1 MIAAALPLT
10 GQLSA
15 NFGGDRSHGVYSA
28 IVPLGIGWALAD
40 ASPVGTS
47 ILRRILTPIAYS
59 LTPYSPSLLPMSIDQ
74 VQPPLKF
81 IPPAFNPWV
90 LRLCRLCLPWVLR
103 SQTSIVQLEV
113 DGLDR
118 LVDLYDRFA
127 LGKVR
132 LLFAFRHSSVDDPLC
147 LFKLFSQL
155 LPEAAARAGRSLPTT
170 HFHFLY
176 DRGIPLWAGEWVGQ
190 AYAKL
195 GGVPIRRGRLDLIGL
210 RTAREILVSGQFP
223 MAAAP
228 EGATNGHNQVVSP
241 LEPGVAQLGFWCA
254 EDLAKLG
261 RRSEQVLVVP
271 LGIQYHYVT
280 PPWGAI
286 EGLIQQLEWDCGVL
300 PLKTDP
306 KADFKADEKGE
317 GQSGEGKRLYP
328 RLARLGEELL
338 TQMERFYE
346 QYYRRSLSNVEVK
359 SNPDLPFADRLQGL
373 LNAALVVAESD
384 FGIVAK
390 GSMVD
395 RCRRLEQAAWDR
407 IYREDLGDLEQ
418 LSPLDLGLANRLA
431 EEASFRLWHMR
442 LAESFV
448 AVSGNY
454 VRDWPTAER
463 FADTTLLIWDVVTR
477 LKGGNPT
484 KRPSLGPQRAQL
496 TIGVPLSVSDRFE
509 SYRASRR
516 SARQAVEGLTFDL
529 QRSLELMIVGPENG
543 RASEDLQ

>member
-1 MIAAALPLT
+1 
-10 GQLSA
+10 
-15 NFGGDRSHGVYSA
+15 
-28 IVPLGIGWALAD
+28 
-40 ASPVGTS
+40 
-47 ILRRILTPIAYS
+47 
-59 LTPYSPSLLPMSIDQ
+59 MSIDQ

-81 IPPAFNPWV
+81 IPPAFNPWM
-90 LRLCRLCLPWVLR
+90 LRLCRLSLPWVLR
-103 SQTSIVQLEV
+103 SQTAIVQLDVE
-113 DGLDR
+113 GLDR

-155 LPEAAARAGRSLPTT
+155 LPEAAAKGGRSLPTT

-195 GGVPIRRGRLDLIGL
+195 GGVPIRRGRLDLVGL

-223 MAAAP
+223 LAAAP

-261 RRSEQVLVVP
+261 RSEQVLVVP

-280 PPWGAI
+280 PPWAAI

-300 PLKTDP
+300 PLKSPLNSETLALKAESQSIDP
-306 KADFKADEKGE
+306 GE
-317 GQSGEGKRLYP
+317 RLYP

-346 QYYRRSLSNVEVK
+346 QYYRRSLSTVEVK
-359 SNPDLPFADRLQGL
+359 SNPDLPFVDRLQGL

-390 GSMVD
+390 GSKVD

-454 VRDWPTAER
+454 VRDSPTAER

-509 SYRASRR
+509 DYSANRR
-516 SARQAVEGLTFDL
+516 SARQAVEGLTLDL
-529 QRSLELMIVGPENG
+529 QRSLESMIVGPG
-543 RASEDLQ
+543 KKQDSEDLQ